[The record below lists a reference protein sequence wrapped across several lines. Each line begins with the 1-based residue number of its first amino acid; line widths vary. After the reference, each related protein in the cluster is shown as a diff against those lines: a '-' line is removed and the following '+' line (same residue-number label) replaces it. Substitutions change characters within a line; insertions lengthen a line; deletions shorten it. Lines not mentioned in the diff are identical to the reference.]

1 MFASIVNSPIDIA
14 IIVAFLVVVIGI
26 GIAGMRKSSANAE
39 SFFLSG
45 RNMPWWLLGVSM
57 VACTFSCDTPN
68 LITDIV
74 RNHGVSGNW
83 VWWAFLVTG
92 MLTAFV
98 YAKLWRRSGL
108 NTDLGFY
115 ELRYSGRPARFIR
128 GFRALYLGVFFN
140 AVLMGSSSIA
150 AVKIGAIFFG
160 LTPLQSLVIAMAV
173 VGLYAALGGLT
184 GSLWAD
190 FFQYV
195 VAMIGA
201 VAVAWFA
208 IDAVGA
214 SGHGGTIRDLFS
226 NPAVSSRLSLIPQTA
241 GAGWRSTLMTVMVLP
256 LAVQWWAT
264 WYPGAEPGGGGFV
277 AQRMLAAKSERH
289 AAGATLFFNFLHY
302 AIRTWP
308 WLVVALAS
316 LVVFPDLESM
326 RQAFPAV
333 TEQYLKDDL
342 AYPAMV
348 SLIPQGWLGL
358 VVASLLAAYMSTI
371 ATQLNWGASYFVED
385 FFIPFVRPNSS
396 AKEQVLVARLTMF
409 VLAVLGII
417 VTLMLEHSKGVF
429 DLMLQIGA
437 GTGLL
442 YLLRWFWNRI
452 NAWSEVSAM
461 VVSFAVACFFQ
472 WGAKPLGLQ
481 LYLTSGWRVE
491 WLDYSAW
498 KLIIGIFVTT
508 FSWLA
513 VTFLTS
519 PESPKKL
526 AEFNAKIHGSTL
538 GDVRHG
544 LLLAVLGIL
553 AVWSCLFGFGWLIYA
568 YGGKSEFLLRG
579 ILAISIAVFSTAVL
593 IVLVGR
599 KARR

>member
-1 MFASIVNSPIDIA
+1 MTGSLVNSPLDIG
-14 IIVAFLVVVIGI
+14 IIVAFLATVIGV
-26 GIAGMRKSSANAE
+26 GVAGMRRSSASAE

-98 YAKLWRRSGL
+98 YARLWRRSGL

-160 LTPLQSLVIAMAV
+160 LTPVQSLVIAMAV
-173 VGLYAALGGLT
+173 VGFYAALGGLT

-190 FFQYV
+190 FFQYA
-195 VAMIGA
+195 VAMAGA

-214 SGHGGTIRDLFS
+214 GGRGGTLSDLFS
-226 NPAVSSRLSLIPQTA
+226 NAAVSSRLSLVPA
-241 GAGWRSTLMTVMVLP
+241 VSGPGWRSTLMTVMVLP

-308 WLVVALAS
+308 WLIVALAS
-316 LVVFPDLESM
+316 LVVFPDLDSM
-326 RQAFPAV
+326 REAFPAV
-333 TEQYLKDDL
+333 TEQYLKHDL

-348 SLIPQGWLGL
+348 SMIPEGWLGL

-385 FFIPFVRPNSS
+385 FYKPFVRPGSS
-396 AKEQVLVARLTMF
+396 PREQVLVARLTMF
-409 VLAVLGII
+409 ALAVLGVL

-442 YLLRWFWNRI
+442 YLLRWFWKRI

-472 WGAKPLGLQ
+472 FGAKTTGLEG
-481 LYLTSGWRVE
+481 YLTSGWRSE
-491 WLDYSAW
+491 WFDYGAW
-498 KLIIGIFVTT
+498 KLLIGIFVT
-508 FSWLA
+508 SVAWLG
-513 VTFLTS
+513 VTFLTA
-519 PESPKKL
+519 PESPEKL
-526 AEFNAKIHGSTL
+526 ADFDSRIHGS
-538 GDVRHG
+538 GFGEIRRG
-544 LLLAVLGIL
+544 LVLALLGIV
-553 AVWSCLFGFGWLIYA
+553 AVWSCLFGTGWLIYA
-568 YGGKSEFLLRG
+568 CGGRGEFLARG
-579 ILAISIAVFSTAVL
+579 VTAMALAAVSTAAL
-593 IVLVGR
+593 LFLVGR
-599 KARR
+599 KPR